1 MSNSIGEQRELAYRA
16 LADPTRRHLLRL
28 LDDAVAPVEVNVLA
42 GQVQLRPNTVRDHLE
57 QLRQAGLVTRVTEER
72 TLPGRPKMLY
82 QAAPRQSRSPGSEGY
97 RFLAEVLASYMEA
110 SLDDPEA
117 AAVEAGR
124 VWGRYMVDK
133 PEPYARPDSAR
144 IVEQIVTAL
153 AELGFAPEEEH
164 LETRVLI
171 KLHDCPFRDLA
182 RTRSDVVCSVH
193 IGILQGMTEELGTSV
208 IVDSL
213 RPFVEPSLCIASLS
227 TGE

>member
-1 MSNSIGEQRELAYRA
+1 
-16 LADPTRRHLLRL
+16 
-28 LDDAVAPVEVNVLA
+28 
-42 GQVQLRPNTVRDHLE
+42 
-57 QLRQAGLVTRVTEER
+57 
-72 TLPGRPKMLY
+72 
-82 QAAPRQSRSPGSEGY
+82 
-97 RFLAEVLASYMEA
+97 
-110 SLDDPEA
+110 
-117 AAVEAGR
+117 
-124 VWGRYMVDK
+124 MVDK

-193 IGILQGMTEELGTSV
+193 LGILQGMTEELGTSV
-208 IVDSL
+208 IIDSL